1 MAISKLSAALSVLAV
16 IDSAE
21 AKVRPHVLFGDNQ
34 NQEWD
39 TEPVITKTHEKKVRA
54 PKV

>member
-21 AKVRPHVLFGDNQ
+21 AKKRPHVLFGDE

-39 TEPVITKTHEKKVRA
+39 NEPVVTKSH
-54 PKV
+54 